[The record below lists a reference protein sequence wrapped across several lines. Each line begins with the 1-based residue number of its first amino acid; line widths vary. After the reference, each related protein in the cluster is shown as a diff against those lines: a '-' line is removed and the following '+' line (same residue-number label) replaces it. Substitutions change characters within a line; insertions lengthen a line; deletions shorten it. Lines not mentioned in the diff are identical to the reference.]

1 MTSEQDDSHAI
12 WQGPNHAGQP
22 DDLTSTPGAP
32 GQQQFVASPQTP
44 PPQGEKPSFFSKE
57 KLGRFARQF
66 SPVLVPLP
74 FAALIFLFTLPAA
87 LRGQSNLPLLPMG
100 VLLAALVVM
109 QGTLLYYAGSN
120 DTLWTLYVILG
131 YVLFLLVGTLAIF
144 GYIASFILLII
155 LLIIGSILA
164 RRSVHPIP
172 EGSIDIVTSY
182 GKYARTLNPGLNF
195 LMPWEKVDSRLSTQ
209 VTSWTCPEQVV
220 HISRDQDVRLKA
232 TITYQLIPANA
243 HIALLNLKNWEET
256 LYNDFVATLQSVINE
271 MTPADFMSW
280 SQSKHARTSVDVS
293 AVDVSTTRWENV
305 NAALVRSIQAQVAD
319 WGIQVHSVHILDIT
333 LIPHLAPSA
342 SPVAGMVGRPVD
354 AGIPRGAP
362 AVAAQPSQAQVM
374 ARTAEKQPE
383 PAPVPQAPTVSIAP
397 RVMNIDM
404 LKDAYEAVRTGRL
417 KDPKT
422 IRDIALRFEALA
434 NDPGVEFDA
443 ARAAQNLYQR
453 ARLYE
458 ERARSGVTS
467 NVAPQPNTREQPQ
480 SNENLWTGG

>member
-12 WQGPNHAGQP
+12 WQGPNHSGQP
-22 DDLTSTPGAP
+22 GDLTSTPGAP
-32 GQQQFVASPQTP
+32 GQQQLVASPQTP
-44 PPQGEKPSFFSKE
+44 PPQGAKPSFFSRE
-57 KLGRFARQF
+57 RLGRFARQF

-164 RRSVHPIP
+164 RRSVHPLP

-182 GKYARTLNPGLNF
+182 GRYARTLNPGLNF
-195 LMPWEKVDSRLSTQ
+195 LMPWEKVNSRLSTQ

-319 WGIQVHSVHILDIT
+319 WGIRVYSVHILDIT

-342 SPVAGMVGRPVD
+342 NPVAGMVGRPVD
-354 AGIPRGAP
+354 AGTPRGAP
-362 AVAAQPSQAQVM
+362 AVAAQPLQAQVM

-458 ERARSGVTS
+458 ERARSSVTS
-467 NVAPQPNTREQPQ
+467 NVAPQPNTREQPRD
-480 SNENLWTGG
+480 NENLWTGG

>member
-12 WQGPNHAGQP
+12 WQGPNHSGQP

-32 GQQQFVASPQTP
+32 GQQQLVASPQAP
-44 PPQGEKPSFFSKE
+44 PPQGEKPSFFSRE
-57 KLGRFARQF
+57 RLGRFARQF

-74 FAALIFLFTLPAA
+74 FAALIFLFTLPVA

-100 VLLAALVVM
+100 VLLVALVVM

-120 DTLWTLYVILG
+120 DTLWTLYVIIG

-144 GYIASFILLII
+144 GYIASFVLLIV

-164 RRSVHPIP
+164 RRSVHPVS
-172 EGSIDIVTSY
+172 EGYMDIVTSY

-195 LMPWEKVDSRLSTQ
+195 VMPWEKVNARLTTQ
-209 VTSWTCPEQVV
+209 VISWTCPEQVV
-220 HISRDQDVRLKA
+220 NISRDQDVRLKA

-243 HIALLNLKNWEET
+243 HIAALNLNNWEET
-256 LYNDFVATLQSVINE
+256 LHNSFVATLQSVINE
-271 MTPADFMSW
+271 MTPADFISW
-280 SQSKHARTSVDVS
+280 SQSKHARTSADIS

-305 NAALVRSIQAQVAD
+305 NAALVRSIQAQVRD
-319 WGIQVHSVHILDIT
+319 WGIQVHSVQILDIT

-342 SPVAGMVGRPVD
+342 SPVAGMVGRPVE
-354 AGIPRGAP
+354 AGVPRGAP
-362 AVAAQPSQAQVM
+362 AVAAQPLQAQVM
-374 ARTAEKQPE
+374 ARTVEKQPE
-383 PAPVPQAPTVSIAP
+383 PASVQQAPTVNTAP
-397 RVMNIDM
+397 RVMNVDM

-417 KDPKT
+417 RDPKT
-422 IRDIALRFEALA
+422 IRDIAFRFEALA

-453 ARLYE
+453 ARIYE
-458 ERARSGVTS
+458 ESARSSVTS
-467 NVAPQPNTREQPQ
+467 NIAPQPNTREQPRG
-480 SNENLWTGG
+480 NENLWTGG